1 MDYIKIITALY
12 GLITVII
19 VMYLL
24 IKLYSVRLHL
34 FDYISGFFKF
44 LSNIFFDAENFP
56 KAVVDTK
63 KFSYV
68 NDTEIELEIELSIK
82 GVIAVINGLD
92 IVPTPEFELF

>member
-44 LSNIFFDAENFP
+44 LSNIFFD
-56 KAVVDTK
+56 TK
-63 KFSYV
+63 KATVEGPFKMIFL
-68 NDTEIELEIELSIK
+68 TLS
-82 GVIAVINGLD
+82 AVILFGIAFLIRYNLFENLYVFYGL
-92 IVPTPEFELF
+92 IFSLLFLG